1 VKDYEG
7 MFIIR
12 ADLDKDLKKK
22 TEDFIS
28 GAITKEGGTVKD
40 FTQWGKNRLA
50 YKIKRRTEGLYI
62 LTHFSLP
69 GERLTK
75 VQKAYNLNENILKTL
90 IVQQDAASQPQE
102 VSNGEPK

>member
-1 VKDYEG
+1 MNDYEG

-12 ADLDKDLKKK
+12 TDLDKDLKKK

-28 GAITKEGGTVKD
+28 GAIVKEGGTVKD
-40 FTQWGKNRLA
+40 LSEWGKNRLA

-69 GERLTK
+69 AEKVSK
-75 VQKAYNLNENILKTL
+75 VQKAYNLNESILKTL
-90 IVQQDAASQPQE
+90 IVQQDAARQPQGG
-102 VSNGEPK
+102 SDGQPK